1 LGFANQ
7 LEPPMASLFC
17 CRRCVVEIEPIGL
30 ADGTAAL
37 VCVACDVIGLAHE
50 VAQGGP
56 MWTAGLAT
64 DAPAAKRGRVLT
76 GVRANARPAYG

>member
-1 LGFANQ
+1 
-7 LEPPMASLFC
+7 MASLFC

-50 VAQGGP
+50 VVQGGP
-56 MWTAGLAT
+56 MWPAGLAT
-64 DAPAAKRGRVLT
+64 DAGAAKKAKVLT
-76 GVRANARPAYG
+76 AVRASARSAYGR

>member
-1 LGFANQ
+1 
-7 LEPPMASLFC
+7 MASLFC

-64 DAPAAKRGRVLT
+64 DALAAKRGRVLT
-76 GVRANARPAYG
+76 GVRASARSAHPRQHVPQRA